1 MSAERLSRFSL
12 LAAAALFVTG
22 CSWFTDFKQQPK
34 IDPWESAA
42 DSIPPRGNPQY
53 SIPTTGTAAP
63 ALLVSH
69 AQFPATI
76 DSMSSIAN
84 PVAADQRSLENGRKS
99 YQINCAICHGPGGMG
114 NGNAT
119 KYGMPGMALI
129 NDRVKGLSDGY
140 IFGMIRNG
148 RGLMPSYNRIDELER
163 WDIVNYIRGL
173 EGRYPV
179 VAATVA
185 PPGVTGDALP
195 SATELGPT
203 RPAPYYLPNASQATV
218 RLGPGAHGATA
229 APAPATTAADS
240 SRGAAGVAPAAARTD
255 STKGGQP

>member
-1 MSAERLSRFSL
+1 MSAERLSRFAL
-12 LAAAALFVTG
+12 LASAALFVTG

-53 SIPTTGTAAP
+53 SIPTTGTAVP

-69 AQFPATI
+69 GQFPATI
-76 DSMSSIAN
+76 DSMSVIAN

-119 KYGMPGMALI
+119 KYGMPGMALV

-140 IFGMIRNG
+140 LFGMIRNG

-163 WDIVNYIRGL
+163 WDVVNYIRGL
-173 EGRYPV
+173 QGQHAV

-185 PPGVTGDALP
+185 APGVTGDALP
-195 SATELGPT
+195 TATELGPT
-203 RPAPYYLPNASQATV
+203 RPAPWYIPNASQATV
-218 RLGPGAHGATA
+218 RLGPGAPGAA
-229 APAPATTAADS
+229 APAPVAPAADS
-240 SRGAAGVAPAAARTD
+240 SRGAAAGQPAAVRTD

>member
-42 DSIPPRGNPQY
+42 DSIPPRGNPQF
-53 SIPTTGTAAP
+53 SIPTTGTSAP

-76 DSMSSIAN
+76 DSMAGIAN
-84 PVAADQRSLENGRKS
+84 PVAPDQRSLENGRKS

-119 KYGMPGMALI
+119 KYGMPGMALV

-140 IFGMIRNG
+140 LFGMIRNG
-148 RGLMPSYNRIDELER
+148 RGLMPSY
-163 WDIVNYIRGL
+163 
-173 EGRYPV
+173 
-179 VAATVA
+179 
-185 PPGVTGDALP
+185 
-195 SATELGPT
+195 
-203 RPAPYYLPNASQATV
+203 
-218 RLGPGAHGATA
+218 
-229 APAPATTAADS
+229 
-240 SRGAAGVAPAAARTD
+240 
-255 STKGGQP
+255 